1 MIVAVTKKKRKTVA
15 PHITHL
21 VCSLVLLL
29 RNPYYWYQDVACSF
43 HFCLSSLHCDA
54 LATSAVLQKSC
65 QGRFRKF
72 QGSRKGSFCSPEKV
86 LHFLKNFKWQH
97 KLIRDYKRGK
107 MVSYFLNNVAKTY
120 LYGLQISKNI
130 EIEDDFQSKVFF
142 ILVAISRQVASAPF
156 MKNLPLQN

>member
-1 MIVAVTKKKRKTVA
+1 
-15 PHITHL
+15 
-21 VCSLVLLL
+21 
-29 RNPYYWYQDVACSF
+29 
-43 HFCLSSLHCDA
+43 
-54 LATSAVLQKSC
+54 
-65 QGRFRKF
+65 
-72 QGSRKGSFCSPEKV
+72 
-86 LHFLKNFKWQH
+86 
-97 KLIRDYKRGK
+97 